1 MNKKKSNKI
10 LVIIPARGNSK
21 RLKNKNILPI
31 KNLPM
36 FVYVAKKIEKSKNNL
51 RILVSSENTN
61 ILNLCK
67 KNNIECI
74 RRPKYLS
81 KDETEK
87 QDVIVHATKY
97 LTKKEKF
104 YPKIVVSLQANT
116 PQVNHIDLDCSIKLF
131 NSIFKKK
138 KIKEVFAIDTNNI
151 QNGAFRI
158 MTYETVFQKT
168 LSTKVGVYKTNY
180 IDIHNKKE
188 YLTVKKYLEKKY

>member
-1 MNKKKSNKI
+1 MKNTI
-10 LVIIPARGNSK
+10 IIPARAGSK

-36 FVYVAKKIEKSKNNL
+36 FVYVAKKIQKSKNNL

-61 ILNLCK
+61 ILKLCK
-67 KNNIECI
+67 ENNIEYI

-104 YPKIVVSLQANT
+104 YPKIVISLQVNT
-116 PQVNHIDLDCSIKLF
+116 PQVHHIDLDRSIKLF

-138 KIKEVFAIDTNNI
+138 KN
-151 QNGAFRI
+151 
-158 MTYETVFQKT
+158 
-168 LSTKVGVYKTNY
+168 
-180 IDIHNKKE
+180 
-188 YLTVKKYLEKKY
+188 